1 MAGDRIW
8 DELPEDCWELVLNR
22 LDNHRHFETVSLV
35 CKKLLSISNRI
46 RCRFVVS
53 NPTIMV
59 YGSIS
64 RFLGRFHQLKR
75 IDLVGF
81 IGDLDR
87 VVREIGESE
96 LAIEVLNISYQRGIP
111 VEGFRELGM
120 KKKGFSLRVLICS
133 RVWVLRDSDLGV
145 IADCFPNLERLD
157 ISYPENDLG
166 SPQERRLDSRVSPR
180 IVSDNGV
187 EVLASKL
194 RSLRRINISGNQ
206 FISDRSLVNLSKGCE
221 FLAEIAA
228 LDCSFLSQSGLF
240 SAIRNCRNLASLSMN
255 ASWNTHSAS
264 SNPSIAV
271 DSSLFRGRALRDLDL
286 WQMVVS
292 DELLLSI
299 KEANL
304 PLKKL
309 GLRYCQGFTFNGIQS
324 LLIVYQQSL
333 NHLDLEGLA
342 FLSNQSMIALSQYLH
357 ELSFISLN
365 FCYNLS
371 SSMFFALMENCPFL
385 KEIQMESTSIGRDGC
400 ITNNI
405 KKNTSVEIL
414 GLGRNKYLSD
424 TTLVKIG
431 FVCPKLKCLNLSSC
445 SEITKEGIDEIGKC
459 CSEMVELKLNG
470 CYGLSGLGIGF
481 PFRKLKVFDAAWLR
495 ISDEGLAVIGGK
507 CIGLLRLNLEGCSG
521 MTEQGV
527 KVVVEKCKS
536 LRELNLNRCCG
547 IKNDILAWLVFARSS
562 LRKIVPPNHSS
573 VSEPQRNLFLRHG
586 CIVS

>member
-1 MAGDRIW
+1 MPGDRIW
-8 DELPEDCWELVLNR
+8 DELPEDCWESVLNR
-22 LDNHRHFETVSLV
+22 LDNHRHFEPVSLV
-35 CKKLLSISNRI
+35 CKKLLSISNRL
-46 RCRFVVS
+46 RCRLTVS
-53 NPTIMV
+53 NHTIAAH
-59 YGSIS
+59 GSIS
-64 RFLGRFHQLKR
+64 RFLVRFHQLKR

-96 LAIEVLNISYQRGIP
+96 LAIEVLNLSRQGGIP
-111 VEGFRELGM
+111 VEGFRELGA

-145 IADCFPNLERLD
+145 IADCFPNLEQLD
-157 ISYPENDLG
+157 ISYPENDLD
-166 SPQERRLDSRVSPR
+166 LPR
-180 IVSDNGV
+180 IVSDDGV

-194 RSLRRINISGNQ
+194 RSLRRINISGNH

-228 LDCSFLSQSGLF
+228 LDCSFLSQSGFF

-255 ASWNTHSAS
+255 ANWIIQSGI

-271 DSSLFRGRALRDLDL
+271 DSSLFQGRALQDLDF

-333 NHLDLEGLA
+333 NHLDLEGNA
-342 FLSNQSMIALSQYLH
+342 FLSNQTMIALSQYLH
-357 ELSFISLN
+357 ELSLISLN

-371 SSMFFALMENCPFL
+371 SSMFFALVENCPFL
-385 KEIQMESTSIGRDGC
+385 KEIQMESTSIGKDGC
-400 ITNNI
+400 ITDSIN
-405 KKNTSVEIL
+405 KNSSVEIL
-414 GLGRNKYLSD
+414 GLARNKYLSD
-424 TTLVKIG
+424 ATLVKIG
-431 FVCPKLKCLNLSSC
+431 SVCPKLKYLNLSHC
-445 SEITKEGIDEIGKC
+445 YVITKEGIDQIGKC
-459 CSEMVELKLNG
+459 CPEMIELKLNG
-470 CYGLSGLGIGF
+470 CSGLSGIGIGF
-481 PFRKLKVFDAAWLR
+481 PFRKLEAFDAAWLR
-495 ISDEGLAVIGGK
+495 ISDGGLAAIGGN
-507 CIGLLRLNLEGCSG
+507 CNGLLKLNLEGCSG
-521 MTEQGV
+521 VTEQGV
-527 KVVVEKCKS
+527 KVLVEKCKN

-547 IKNDILAWLVFARSS
+547 VKNDVLAWLVFAGLS

-573 VSEPQRNLFLRHG
+573 VSEPQRNLFVRHG